1 MAKSSTAVK
10 QYYGTGRRKSCTA
23 RVFIRAGSGKM
34 TINTKTVEEYFGRD
48 TARMVVRQPVEA
60 VGMVGKFDM
69 YITVK
74 GGGDM
79 GQAGAIRHGITRA
92 LIQYDEEFTGKLV
105 AIEGN
110 SEAANDST
118 DSTETGAM
126 SFRRTLRKLGY
137 VTRDSRKVERK
148 KVGHRKAR
156 KKEQYSKR

>member
-1 MAKSSTAVK
+1 MAKSSIAVK
-10 QYYGTGRRKSCTA
+10 QYYGTGRRKSSTA
-23 RVFIRAGSGKM
+23 RVFIRPGTGKIS
-34 TINTKTVEEYFGRD
+34 INTRSLEEYFGRD
-48 TARMVVRQPVEA
+48 TARMVVKQPVEA
-60 VGMVGKFDM
+60 VAMVDKFDM
-69 YITVK
+69 IITVK

-105 AIEGN
+105 VDAN
-110 SEAANDST
+110 SEAANDSAV
-118 DSTETGAM
+118 TGAM
-126 SFRRTLRKLGY
+126 SFRKTLRKLGY